1 MAGYSA
7 GMFEQVSELS
17 ACLLRRVALTAVLF
31 AVGATMPTI
40 AWPQQQSAPA
50 QQQIAPA
57 QTSPEQPPTP
67 APAPPAQSNPGLFE
81 EIGRL
86 LKDSVTGIRDSAS
99 GLTSKLPSAKD
110 TIEGINNTAKGARDS
125 LTRITPSLSGQT
137 VSGRSICPPAG
148 NGAPDCKIASDNLC
162 KEKGYKEGRSTDIE
176 TSQKCSANNYFSG
189 GGACRTENFVTR
201 AVCQ

>member
-1 MAGYSA
+1 
-7 GMFEQVSELS
+7 MFGQVNELS
-17 ACLLRRVALTAVLF
+17 ACLLRRMALMAALF
-31 AVGATMPTI
+31 AAVAAMPTI
-40 AWPQQQSAPA
+40 ALSQQPPAPPQQQTAPM
-50 QQQIAPA
+50 QSSSEPQ
-57 QTSPEQPPTP
+57 P
-67 APAPPAQSNPGLFE
+67 APAPAERSNPGLFE
-81 EIGRL
+81 EIGKL
-86 LKDSVTGIRDSAS
+86 LKDSATGIKDSAS

-110 TIEGINNTAKGARDS
+110 TIDGINNTAKGATDS

-137 VSGRSICPPAG
+137 VAGRSICPPAG

-176 TSQKCSANNYFSG
+176 TSQKCSANNYLSG